1 MNGVNA
7 SEGVW
12 LQCTKPTVTLTPKR
26 KKAPMI
32 LGGFSQFTVS
42 FHELVGTAAPADGS
56 WDERSQLNSFE
67 DVS

>member
-1 MNGVNA
+1 MHKTDRYANPQA
-7 SEGVW
+7 
-12 LQCTKPTVTLTPKR
+12 

-67 DVS
+67 MCPQER